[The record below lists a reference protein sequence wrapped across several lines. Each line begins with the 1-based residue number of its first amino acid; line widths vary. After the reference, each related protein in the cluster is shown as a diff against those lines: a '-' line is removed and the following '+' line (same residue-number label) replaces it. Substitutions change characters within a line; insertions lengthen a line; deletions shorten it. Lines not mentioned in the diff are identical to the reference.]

1 MSLTVRD
8 NKTRLLKKMGLNKP
22 KPKDDD
28 VKEDPCWDTHK
39 QVGMKRKGN
48 KMVPNCVPKN
58 EAKVDELSMS
68 TKDIKKSGL
77 RKTTDTDKL
86 KKELE
91 QLKKL
96 LKQKRISVETFM
108 SRRPGNQM
116 SDLYKLYT
124 LAIRAM
130 PGSQKQKELKK
141 RIAALRKELKL
152 DEKLG
157 KDADAGDYIDDFKKS
172 DAPQFKGK
180 SDKKKKDMAIAAY
193 LDAKDKKEEVE
204 LGEKV
209 EYVEYKFKNRNDAMK
224 AKAYFDGIQ
233 LMNFDVNDDGAS
245 QGKLTVDA
253 KSKDM
258 TKYHKEVMKKF
269 RPRVMTQEDV
279 PSNNTGSIPNPADT
293 VMGPKKKKSHTST
306 IHDKRYKKSLMG
318 QTQPVLL
325 KRFRDYYDAKGI
337 GG

>member
-58 EAKVDELSMS
+58 EAKVDELSLS
-68 TKDIKKSGL
+68 VKDIRKSGL
-77 RKTTDTDKL
+77 RKTTDTEKL

-91 QLKKL
+91 DLKKL
-96 LKQKRISVETFM
+96 LKKKNIRVEAFM

-116 SDLYKLYT
+116 SDLYKLYR
-124 LAIRAM
+124 LAIKAM
-130 PGSQKQKELKK
+130 PGSAKQKELKK

-157 KDADAGDYIDDFKKS
+157 KNADAGDYIDDFKKS

-180 SDKKKKDMAIAAY
+180 SDKKKRDMAIAAY
-193 LDAKDKKEEVE
+193 LDAKDKIK
-204 LGEKV
+204 
-209 EYVEYKFKNRNDAMK
+209 
-224 AKAYFDGIQ
+224 
-233 LMNFDVNDDGAS
+233 
-245 QGKLTVDA
+245 
-253 KSKDM
+253 
-258 TKYHKEVMKKF
+258 
-269 RPRVMTQEDV
+269 EDV
-279 PSNNTGSIPNPADT
+279 PANSTADIPDPKDT
-293 VMGPKKKKSHTST
+293 VQGPRRKK
-306 IHDKRYKKSLMG
+306 DKNKPQLVVDRRYKKKIG
-318 QTQPVLL
+318 QPVLL
-325 KRFRDYYDAKGI
+325 KRFRDYNLDKGI
-337 GG
+337 S